1 MIGSQPHFPLYPK
14 QAAVALA
21 VARETALRFKDSS
34 QIGMALTLAQGQTAF
49 PKSIYWRPYGIAQ
62 GYAGLA
68 VMCGYLDACFPDERW
83 DIIGHQYLEIA
94 TRGVEKQTQVSIGL
108 FSGLSGLAFAVWYLS
123 CQGTRYG
130 GITGMEWAESLFAT
144 DSRTVAELLYRL
156 QTSKVALERSMLAV
170 LSVDQLLAGLGLTE
184 ADRLQ
189 WLQRYEFTRN
199 AVGPAYRQ
207 SKKGLR
213 SLLQGPEYLSERWGR
228 PDDCPSI
235 CQAERGSW
243 APSDAPV
250 RTGKKRRAK
259 SISSRTVQQFSPFTL
274 QSFARYCPCPIKD
287 NPWLTLANPR
297 RFG

>member
-1 MIGSQPHFPLYPK
+1 
-14 QAAVALA
+14 V
-21 VARETALRFKDSS
+21 
-34 QIGMALTLAQGQTAF
+34 
-49 PKSIYWRPYGIAQ
+49 
-62 GYAGLA
+62 
-68 VMCGYLDACFPDERW
+68 CGYLDACFPDERW

-130 GITGMEWAESLFAT
+130 GIAGMEWAESLFAT

-156 QTSKVALERSMLAV
+156 QTSKVALERSILAV
-170 LSVDQLLAGLGLTE
+170 FSVDQLLAGLGLTE